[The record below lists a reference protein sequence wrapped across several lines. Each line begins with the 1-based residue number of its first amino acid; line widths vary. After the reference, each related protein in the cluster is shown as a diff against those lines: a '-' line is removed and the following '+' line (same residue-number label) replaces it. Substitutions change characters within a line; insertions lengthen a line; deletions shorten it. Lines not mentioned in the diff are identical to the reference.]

1 MIKIKK
7 KWKEA
12 FIGSFGTLGFILGI
26 IFLIEWIVSLITGE
40 M

>member
-7 KWKEA
+7 KWKQA
-12 FIGSFGTLGFILGI
+12 FCGCFGTLGLVLGI
-26 IFLIEWIVSLITGE
+26 IFLVEWVLTLIFGE